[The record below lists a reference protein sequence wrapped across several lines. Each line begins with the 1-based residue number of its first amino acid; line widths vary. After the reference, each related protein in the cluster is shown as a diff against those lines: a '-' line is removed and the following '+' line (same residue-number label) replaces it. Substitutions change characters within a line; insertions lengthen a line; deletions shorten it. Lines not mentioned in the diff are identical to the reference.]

1 MGREGYLTLKKK
13 ELTPSEI
20 EYHLTSKAAVQI
32 TVVLLPGL

>member
-1 MGREGYLTLKKK
+1 MGLEGYLTLKKK
-13 ELTPSEI
+13 LIPSEI